1 VDGPRETNKEENVLA
16 MIKVENLSKQFATT
30 LAVNQL
36 NLEIEKGE
44 LFSFLGPNGAG
55 KTTTIKMM
63 VGLMTPTS
71 GTIHMGG
78 FNVEN
83 EPQKAKAITGY
94 VPDSAFL
101 YQHLSGLELLM
112 MVGQLYSMDN
122 QSIQRSIEVLSERLF
137 MREWVG
143 HRISGY
149 SQGMKQRLAFASAF
163 LHSPEILIIDEP
175 MVGLD
180 PKTARIV
187 KDMLKESSESGVT
200 VFVSTHNLNVAE
212 ELSDRIAII
221 NRGKLLG
228 MGTVDSFESMSGE
241 SENLEERFLRIVEEE
256 ELTVGRSG
264 IEDE

>member
-1 VDGPRETNKEENVLA
+1 

-30 LAVNQL
+30 LAVNKL
-36 NLEIEKGE
+36 NLHVEKGE
-44 LFSFLGPNGAG
+44 LFCFLGPNGAG

-78 FNVEN
+78 YNVERD
-83 EPQKAKAITGY
+83 PQKAKFITGY

-101 YQHLSGLELLM
+101 YQHLSGIELLM
-112 MVGQLYSMDN
+112 MVGQLYDMDN
-122 QSIQRSIEVLSERLF
+122 KDIEKEMGALSERLF
-137 MREWVG
+137 MKEWIG
-143 HRISGY
+143 DRISGY

-163 LHSPEILIIDEP
+163 LHNPEIMIIDEP

-180 PKTARIV
+180 PKTGRII
-187 KDMLKESSESGVT
+187 KDMLKERSQSGVT
-200 VFVSTHNLNVAE
+200 LFVSTHNLNVAE

-228 MGTVDSFESMSGE
+228 LGTVDSFESVSGE
-241 SENLEERFLRIVEEE
+241 AENLEERFLRIVEKE
-256 ELTVGRSG
+256 ELVLGRSG

>member
-1 VDGPRETNKEENVLA
+1 
-16 MIKVENLSKQFATT
+16 MIKVENLSKQFAST
-30 LAVNQL
+30 LAVNKL
-36 NLEIEKGE
+36 DLHIEKGE
-44 LFSFLGPNGAG
+44 LFCFLGPNGAG

-63 VGLMTPTS
+63 VGLMTPTN

-78 FNVEN
+78 FNVEK
-83 EPQKAKAITGY
+83 EPQKAKFITGY

-112 MVGQLYSMDN
+112 MVGQLYDMSNSD
-122 QSIQRSIEVLSERLF
+122 IEKETGALCERLF
-137 MREWVG
+137 MQEWIG
-143 HRISGY
+143 ERISGY

-163 LHSPEILIIDEP
+163 IHNPEIMIIDEP

-180 PKTARIV
+180 PKTGRII
-187 KDMLKESSESGVT
+187 KDMLKERSKNGVT
-200 VFVSTHNLNVAE
+200 LFVSTHNLNVAE

-228 MGTVDSFESMSGE
+228 MGTVDSFESVSGE
-241 SENLEERFLRIVEEE
+241 AENLEERFLRIVEKE
-256 ELTVGRSG
+256 ELVEGRSG

>member
-1 VDGPRETNKEENVLA
+1 
-16 MIKVENLSKQFATT
+16 
-30 LAVNQL
+30 
-36 NLEIEKGE
+36 
-44 LFSFLGPNGAG
+44 
-55 KTTTIKMM
+55 M
-63 VGLMTPTS
+63 VGLMTPTE

-78 FNVEN
+78 FNVEKD
-83 EPQKAKAITGY
+83 PQKAKFLTGY

-122 QSIQRSIEVLSERLF
+122 KAIENELGGLSERLF
-137 MREWVG
+137 MKEWIG
-143 HRISGY
+143 DRISGY

-180 PKTARIV
+180 PKTARII
-187 KDMLKESSESGVT
+187 KDMLKERSQSGVT
-200 VFVSTHNLNVAE
+200 VFISTHNLNVAE

-228 MGTVDSFESMSGE
+228 LGTVDSFESVSGE
-241 SENLEERFLRIVEEE
+241 QENLEERFLRIVEEE
-256 ELTVGRSG
+256 ELTEGHSG
-264 IEDE
+264 VEDE

>member
-1 VDGPRETNKEENVLA
+1 
-16 MIKVENLSKQFATT
+16 MIKIENLSKQFSTT
-30 LAVNQL
+30 LAVNNL
-36 NLEIEKGE
+36 NLHIEKGE

-71 GTIHMGG
+71 GAIHMGG
-78 FNVEN
+78 FNVEK
-83 EPQKAKAITGY
+83 EPQKAKFITGY

-112 MVGQLYSMDN
+112 MVGQLYSMEN
-122 QSIQRSIEVLSERLF
+122 KAIQNKMENLSDRLV
-137 MREWVG
+137 MKEWIG
-143 HRISGY
+143 DRISGY

-187 KDMLKESSESGVT
+187 KDMLKEACESGLT
-200 VFVSTHNLNVAE
+200 AFISTHNLNVAE

-228 MGTVDSFESMSGE
+228 LGTLDSFESTSGE
-241 SENLEERFLRIVEEE
+241 EENLEERFLRIVAEE
-256 ELTVGRSG
+256 ELAEGYSSEH
-264 IEDE
+264 EDPSI

>member
-1 VDGPRETNKEENVLA
+1 
-16 MIKVENLSKQFATT
+16 MIKVENLSKQFSTT
-30 LAVNQL
+30 LAVNKL
-36 NLEIEKGE
+36 NLHIEKGE

-55 KTTTIKMM
+55 KTTTIKLM
-63 VGLMTPTS
+63 VGLMTPS
-71 GTIHMGG
+71 EGTIHMGG
-78 FNVEN
+78 FNVEKD
-83 EPQKAKAITGY
+83 PQKAKFITGY

-122 QSIQRSIEVLSERLF
+122 KAIHNELNQLSERLF
-137 MREWVG
+137 MREWIG
-143 HRISGY
+143 DRISGY

-180 PKTARIV
+180 PKTARII
-187 KDMLKESSESGVT
+187 KDMLKERSESGVT
-200 VFVSTHNLNVAE
+200 VFISTHNLNVAE

-228 MGTVDSFESMSGE
+228 MGTVDSFVSVAGE
-241 SENLEERFLRIVEEE
+241 QENLEERFLRIVEDEE
-256 ELTVGRSG
+256 HTAGHQDLDGVQSN
-264 IEDE
+264 

>member
-1 VDGPRETNKEENVLA
+1 
-16 MIKVENLSKQFATT
+16 MIKIENLSKEFATT
-30 LAVNQL
+30 LAVNKL
-36 NLEIEKGE
+36 NLHIEKGE

-63 VGLMTPTS
+63 VGLMTPTE

-78 FNVEN
+78 FNVEK
-83 EPQKAKAITGY
+83 EPQKAKYITGY
-94 VPDSAFL
+94 VPDAAFL
-101 YQHLSGLELLM
+101 YQHLSGLELLT

-122 QSIQRSIEVLSERLF
+122 KKITHEIDALCERLF
-137 MREWVG
+137 MQEWVG

-180 PKTARIV
+180 PKTARII
-187 KDMLKESSESGVT
+187 KDMLKEVSRAGVT
-200 VFVSTHNLNVAE
+200 VFISTHNLNVAE

-228 MGTVDSFESMSGE
+228 LGTVDSFESVSGE

-256 ELTVGRSG
+256 ELTEGFSG
-264 IEDE
+264 TDDE

>member
-1 VDGPRETNKEENVLA
+1 
-16 MIKVENLSKQFATT
+16 MIKVENLSKQFSTT
-30 LAVNQL
+30 LAVNKL
-36 NLEIEKGE
+36 NLHIEKGE

-63 VGLMTPTS
+63 VGLMTPTE

-78 FNVEN
+78 FNVEKD
-83 EPQKAKAITGY
+83 PQKAKFLTGY

-122 QSIQRSIEVLSERLF
+122 KAIENELGGLSERLF
-137 MREWVG
+137 MKEWIG
-143 HRISGY
+143 DRISGY

-163 LHSPEILIIDEP
+163 LHSPDILIIDEP

-180 PKTARIV
+180 PKTARII
-187 KDMLKESSESGVT
+187 KDMLKERSRSGVT
-200 VFVSTHNLNVAE
+200 VFISTHNLNVAE

-228 MGTVDSFESMSGE
+228 LGTVDSFQSVSGE
-241 SENLEERFLRIVEEE
+241 QENLEERFLRIVEEE
-256 ELTVGRSG
+256 ELTEGHNV

>member
-1 VDGPRETNKEENVLA
+1 MQQ
-16 MIKVENLSKQFATT
+16 MIKVENLSKQFAST

-36 NLEIEKGE
+36 NLHIEKGE
-44 LFSFLGPNGAG
+44 LFCFLGPNGAG

-78 FNVEN
+78 FNVAE
-83 EPQKAKAITGY
+83 EPQKAKSITGY

-101 YQHLSGLELLM
+101 YQHLSGLELLT
-112 MVGQLYSMDN
+112 MVGQLYGMENSAIDTE
-122 QSIQRSIEVLSERLF
+122 IGALSERLF
-137 MREWVG
+137 MKEWVG
-143 HRISGY
+143 ERISGY

-163 LHSPEILIIDEP
+163 IHHPQIMIIDEP

-180 PKTARIV
+180 PKTGRII
-187 KDMLKESSESGVT
+187 KDMLKERSHAGVT
-200 VFVSTHNLNVAE
+200 LFVSTHNLNVAE

-228 MGTVDSFESMSGE
+228 MGTVDSFESVSGE
-241 SENLEERFLRIVEEE
+241 AENLEERFLRIVEKE
-256 ELTVGRSG
+256 ELVLGRSG

>member
-1 VDGPRETNKEENVLA
+1 
-16 MIKVENLSKQFATT
+16 MIKIENLSKQFATT
-30 LAVNQL
+30 LAVNKL
-36 NLEIEKGE
+36 DLHIEKGE

-63 VGLMTPTS
+63 VGLMTPS
-71 GTIHMGG
+71 QGMIHMGG
-78 FNVEN
+78 FNVEK
-83 EPQKAKAITGY
+83 EPQKAKFITGY

-122 QSIQRSIEVLSERLF
+122 KTIENELGGLSERLF
-137 MREWVG
+137 MKEWIG
-143 HRISGY
+143 DRISGY

-163 LHSPEILIIDEP
+163 LHSPDILIIDEP

-180 PKTARIV
+180 PKTARII
-187 KDMLKESSESGVT
+187 KDMLKERSRSGVT
-200 VFVSTHNLNVAE
+200 VFISTHNLNVAE

-228 MGTVDSFESMSGE
+228 LGTVDSFQSVSGE
-241 SENLEERFLRIVEEE
+241 QENLEERFLRIVEEE
-256 ELTVGRSG
+256 ELTEGHNV

>member
-1 VDGPRETNKEENVLA
+1 
-16 MIKVENLSKQFATT
+16 MIKVENLSKQFDTT
-30 LAVNQL
+30 LAVNKL
-36 NLEIEKGE
+36 DLHIEKGE

-63 VGLMTPTS
+63 VGLMTPTE

-78 FNVEN
+78 FNVAK
-83 EPQKAKAITGY
+83 EPQKAKFLTGY

-122 QSIQRSIEVLSERLF
+122 KSVRKELDALTERLF
-137 MREWVG
+137 MKEWIG

-180 PKTARIV
+180 PKTGRII
-187 KDMLKESSESGVT
+187 KDMLKERSQSGVT
-200 VFVSTHNLNVAE
+200 VFISTHNLNVAE

-228 MGTVDSFESMSGE
+228 LGTVDSFESVAGE
-241 SENLEERFLRIVEEE
+241 QENLEERFLRIVEQEE
-256 ELTVGRSG
+256 HTTGHQDL
-264 IEDE
+264 DEVHPK

>member
-1 VDGPRETNKEENVLA
+1 

-30 LAVNQL
+30 LAVNKL
-36 NLEIEKGE
+36 DLHIEKGE

-63 VGLMTPTS
+63 VGLMTPTE

-78 FNVEN
+78 FNVEQ
-83 EPQKAKAITGY
+83 EPQKAKFITGY
-94 VPDSAFL
+94 VPDAAFL

-122 QSIQRSIEVLSERLF
+122 KSVHKELNALTERLF
-137 MREWVG
+137 MKEWIG
-143 HRISGY
+143 ERISGY

-180 PKTARIV
+180 PKTARII
-187 KDMLKESSESGVT
+187 KDMLKERSESGVT
-200 VFVSTHNLNVAE
+200 VFISTHNLNVAE

-228 MGTVDSFESMSGE
+228 MGTVDSFESVSGE
-241 SENLEERFLRIVEEE
+241 QENLEERFLRIVEEE
-256 ELTVGRSG
+256 EHTVGHQDL
-264 IEDE
+264 DEAQPSLSN